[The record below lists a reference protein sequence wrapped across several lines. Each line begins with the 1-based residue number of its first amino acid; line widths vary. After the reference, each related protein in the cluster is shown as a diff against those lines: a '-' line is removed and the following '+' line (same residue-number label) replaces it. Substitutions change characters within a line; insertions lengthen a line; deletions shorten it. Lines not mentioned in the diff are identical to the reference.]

1 MSDEAVAAVE
11 TPEAPAAQTEYKPE
25 ARSFAAVVQAHAARM
40 DAARAEPAAEE
51 AAEPEEKPAA
61 EVKPP
66 IPQAP
71 KPPKNGNGAR
81 KAYFE
86 AQKAKAQAE
95 QSTAQ
100 AQTAEQRL
108 ATLEREVAEARSG
121 MDEARVLFEKGD
133 FDGALKKINARG
145 IDGFESLQKRVLAAY
160 KDAPA
165 DDPRVEEI
173 KAELEALKQERDAEK
188 RAKAEAEQR
197 DQETKLKD
205 SVFAAVCE
213 LTSTSEDPD
222 VRRLSAVPG
231 FNQAVHTYSL
241 QYENASEEDILNV
254 AKSGFLD
261 VEKAFYASRGL
272 SEAQI
277 SAIMNGKVPG
287 DLKTEAKA
295 APPARRSANVET
307 TKVDKPSQHKPTVTI
322 STNAAESTHTGRK
335 WDPKSRNQAWD
346 EHKRSYNPGR

>member
-11 TPEAPAAQTEYKPE
+11 TPEAPAAQPEYKPE
-25 ARSFAAVVQAHAARM
+25 ARSFHAVVQAHAARM
-40 DAARAEPAAEE
+40 DAARAEPAEE

-61 EVKPP
+61 EAKPP
-66 IPQAP
+66 VAQAP
-71 KPPKNGNGAR
+71 KPPKNGANAR
-81 KAYFE
+81 KMYFE
-86 AQKAKAQAE
+86 AQKAKA
-95 QSTAQ
+95 
-100 AQTAEQRL
+100 TAEQAGVQAQSAESRL
-108 ATLEREVAEARSG
+108 ATLEREVQEARSE
-121 MDEARVLFEKGD
+121 MDEARVLFEKGE
-133 FDGALKKINARG
+133 FDDALKKIKARG

-213 LTSTSEDPD
+213 LTSSSEDPD

-231 FNQAVHTYSL
+231 FNQAVHTYYL

-307 TKVDKPSQHKPTVTI
+307 AKADKPSQHKPTVTI

-335 WDPKSRNQAWD
+335 WDPKTRDRDWD
-346 EHKRSYNPGR
+346 EHKRSHNPGR